1 MTGARPW
8 LERDQWA
15 EELGAPQEVWIVFP
29 IEEEVE
35 VGFVVLMGEDL
46 GSSEIMDVEI
56 VRP

>member
-1 MTGARPW
+1 MGGTV
-8 LERDQWA
+8 DMV
-15 EELGAPQEVWIVFP
+15 ELLVLQSVIVVV
-29 IEEEVE
+29 EEEVE